1 MKLSIST
8 GTLEKRFGTKEMF
21 RMMKEAGFDC
31 ADYGL
36 DTWHPDRASV
46 LDSLSYR
53 MTEEETI
60 AHYKAIKRMAD
71 EAGITIYQ
79 THAIFG
85 EYPACDC
92 EEYVEATIK
101 NIIATNVLGCRYS
114 VIHPVRTPGRFFDE
128 KKQEGFD
135 FNLRLFKRLVP
146 YLEKHNVSIG
156 IEPMW
161 LDDENRVICPSVCSR
176 PEEILEFI
184 EILGDKH
191 FCACLDYGHVALTGK
206 GTGDT
211 VGGAIRKLEQHMKI
225 VHIHEVDGVWD
236 NHNAP
241 YTYPGTMDW
250 EDIIAAM
257 RETGYAGTVNFEVG
271 NAYYQN
277 YPDRLI
283 PEALRHLAAI
293 GRDILDKIQ

>member
-1 MKLSIST
+1 MKISIST
-8 GTLEKRFGTKEMF
+8 GTLEKRFGTREMF
-21 RMMKEAGFDC
+21 RMMKAAGIEY

-36 DTWHPDRASV
+36 DTWHPDA
-46 LDSLSYR
+46 DSIRSSQSYR
-53 MTEEETI
+53 MSVEETI
-60 AHYKAIKRMAD
+60 AHYREIKRIAD
-71 EAGITIYQ
+71 EEGITIYQ

-85 EYPACDC
+85 EFPACEC
-92 EEYVEATIK
+92 PEYREATVK
-101 NIIATNVLGCRYS
+101 NIIATNVLGCKYS

-128 KKQEGFD
+128 KKEEGFAY
-135 FNLRLFKRLVP
+135 NLDLFRFLVP
-146 YLEKHNVSIG
+146 YLEQYGVTIG

-161 LDDENRVICPSVCSR
+161 LDDENKVICPSVCSR

-184 EILGDKH
+184 DLLGEEH

-211 VGGAIRKLEQHMKI
+211 VGGCIRKLGHHMKI

-250 EDIIAAM
+250 DDIRAAM
-257 RETGYAGTVNFEVG
+257 REIGYEGTVNFEIG
-271 NAYYQN
+271 GAYYNN

-293 GRDILDKIQ
+293 GRDLSE

>member
-1 MKLSIST
+1 
-8 GTLEKRFGTKEMF
+8 
-21 RMMKEAGFDC
+21 MMKEAGFDC

-128 KKQEGFD
+128 KKKEGFD
-135 FNLRLFKRLVP
+135 FNLHLFKRLIP
-146 YLEKHNVSIG
+146 YLEKYDVSIG

-184 EILGDKH
+184 ETLGDKY
-191 FCACLDYGHVALTGK
+191 FCACLDYGHIALTGK

-211 VGGAIRKLEQHMKI
+211 VGGAIRKLGSHMKI

-241 YTYPGTMDW
+241 YTYPGVMDW
-250 EDIIAAM
+250 DDIISAM
-257 RETGYAGTVNFEVG
+257 HEIGYTGTVNFEVG
-271 NAYYQN
+271 GAYYNN
-277 YPDRLI
+277 YPNRLI
-283 PEALRHLAAI
+283 PEALRHLAVI
-293 GRDILDKIQ
+293 GKDIVDRI

>member
-1 MKLSIST
+1 MALSIST
-8 GTLEKRFGTKEMF
+8 GTLEARFGTRELF

-36 DTWHPDRASV
+36 DSWCPDREAVINSK
-46 LDSLSYR
+46 SYR
-53 MTEEETI
+53 MSVEETV
-60 AHYKAIKRMAD
+60 AHYKEIKRIAD
-71 EAGITIYQ
+71 EEGITIYQ

-85 EYPACDC
+85 EFPACDC
-92 EEYVEATIK
+92 PEYREATVK

-128 KKQEGFD
+128 KKEEGFAY
-135 FNLRLFKRLVP
+135 NLDLFRFILP
-146 YLEKHNVSIG
+146 YLEKYNVTVG

-161 LDDENRVICPSVCSR
+161 LDDENKVICPSVCSR
-176 PEEILEFI
+176 PEEILEYI
-184 EILGDKH
+184 GLLGDEH

-211 VGGAIRKLEQHMKI
+211 VGGCIRKLGKAMKI

-250 EDIIAAM
+250 EDIISAM
-257 RETGYAGTVNFEVG
+257 HEIGYEGTVNFEVG
-271 NAYYQN
+271 GAYYNN

-293 GRDILDKIQ
+293 GRDIENGI